1 MREEERIQERNENR
15 LAYEKWSGAVRIFQA
30 LSSVDG
36 ELLARSETARK
47 RYSLQSYAQVLAACI
62 CLVVLGGAMLV
73 NTQRSKN
80 SVSVD
85 CALPE
90 MAMQL
95 EEARE
100 SENEAGKAVNE
111 EESAVTGGAQTFVEA
126 ENQDSHAEGML
137 QASTTILDEEYFRT
151 MDVLGKYVPGD
162 IPSGYTFAGG
172 YREDNENNRRS
183 ICLTWNT
190 DADSFAIRIREY
202 ADTYEPAGESVTEE
216 YPVFA
221 EADVTLDVIRDYMT
235 EYKEAEDTD
244 VPIRTFAVLCDSGVL
259 VEFRGCNAPE
269 EIWGMLRS
277 MEAWKK
283 E

>member
-1 MREEERIQERNENR
+1 MREEERIQEQDENR
-15 LAYEKWSGAVRIFQA
+15 SADKKWSGAVRIFQA

-36 ELLARSETARK
+36 ELLARSETTRK
-47 RYSLQSYAQVLAACI
+47 RYSLQNYAQVLAACI

-80 SVSVD
+80 SVSED
-85 CALPE
+85 CASPE

-95 EEARE
+95 EEAWE
-100 SENEAGKAVNE
+100 PENEAGKAVNE
-111 EESAVTGGAQTFVEA
+111 ESTATGGAQVFVEA
-126 ENQDSHAEGML
+126 ENQDSNTDGML
-137 QASTTILDEEYFRT
+137 QDSSTIHDEEYFRT
-151 MDVLGKYVPGD
+151 MDVLGKYVPD
-162 IPSGYTFAGG
+162 DVPSGYTFAGG
-172 YREDNENNRRS
+172 YREDTGNNLRS

-190 DADSFAIRIREY
+190 DADSFTIRIREY
-202 ADTYEPAGESVTEE
+202 ANVGESAEEAVTEE

-221 EADVTLDVIRDYMT
+221 EGDVSLGVIRDYMT
-235 EYKEAEDTD
+235 EYKGAEDSD

-269 EIWGMLRS
+269 EIWGMLQS
-277 MEAWKK
+277 MEAWEK